1 MSDTDEAD
9 FVVTVIY
16 VYLEVSDTD
25 EADFVVIVIM
35 SIP

>member
-1 MSDTDEAD
+1 MSHTDEAD
-9 FVVTVIY
+9 LFVIVIY

-25 EADFVVIVIM
+25 KTNFVVIVIM